1 MNRKKKSFSL
11 KTSSTLLAVL
21 LAVSTGACGTGN
33 NSDANTG
40 QEISDSAS
48 GSSDT
53 TQAESTENNT
63 DNTPTGDAEDPAYGA
78 DGSDTSVISN
88 VANAEDQKNPASP
101 VTVTFQRTL
110 DEIKADDGKVIFT
123 NSVQMPVVSIENA
136 AEIAEKINAD
146 LKEYYQSF
154 STDNNELVETAK
166 EDYAAS
172 LGEDGWDFLGYS
184 TGVNTKVT
192 RMDDAVISFQITVSD
207 YTGGAHGNYGSSG
220 RNYSA
225 KTGELLAFDEIS
237 EDYEAFHATVL
248 DYMVNLAETPAYKD
262 KLFGPPSK
270 NDLDSALFDGDKW
283 LFTRSGLSFLAA
295 PYLLGPYASGEIAFM
310 LPYEKAYDLGL
321 KDDFRYSGNFVDEHY
336 YIYKY
341 DLETFEPVVDGT
353 PDCYY
358 DLDGNGTE
366 EGLAFY
372 GQVVDP
378 DTGDSRYAFYIDGND
393 YGEVIADALAGI
405 SDNRYLEN
413 TYALYHA
420 DAPDGGVPAIAVLIT
435 EYGDGEDGNGNPVS
449 HPYSYIF
456 GYTKEKG
463 LYYMYHDEG
472 FVTLPT
478 QP

>member
-11 KTSSTLLAVL
+11 KTSSILLAVL

-53 TQAESTENNT
+53 TQAESAENNT
-63 DNTPTGDAEDPAYGA
+63 DNTPTGNAEDPAYGA

-110 DEIKADDGKVIFT
+110 DETKADDGKVIHT
-123 NSVQMPVVSIENA
+123 SSKQMPVVSIEGA
-136 AEIAEKINAD
+136 ADISEKINAD
-146 LKEYYQSF
+146 IAAYYDTF
-154 STDNNELVETAK
+154 SPDETISIAK

-184 TGVNTKVT
+184 TDISAKAV
-192 RMDDAVISFQITVSD
+192 RLDDAVISFQITVSD

-220 RNYSA
+220 RNYST
-225 KTGELLAFDEIS
+225 KTGELLAFDEIAQ
-237 EDYEAFHATVL
+237 DNEAFHATVL
-248 DYMVNLAETPAYKD
+248 DYMINLADTPAYKD

-270 NDLDSALFDGDKW
+270 SDLDNALFDGDHW
-283 LFTRSGLSFLAA
+283 IFTQSGISFLVA

-321 KDDFRYSGNFVDEHY
+321 KEDYRYNGNFVDEHY

-341 DLETFEPVVDGT
+341 DPETFEPVVDGT

-358 DLDGNGTE
+358 DLDGDGTE

-378 DTGDSRYAFYIDGND
+378 ATGESSYAFYIDGKD
-393 YGEVIADALAGI
+393 YGEVINDELQNMKNNG
-405 SDNRYLEN
+405 YLEN

-420 DAPDGGVPAIAVLIT
+420 DAPDGGVPAIAVLFT
-435 EYGDGEDGNGNPVS
+435 EFGEGEDADGNPLRY
-449 HPYSYIF
+449 PRSYIF

-463 LYYMYHDEG
+463 LYYMYWDEG